1 MVKRKLLPDELT
13 DLWQSVEQH
22 ELSVEA
28 FTREQERLLA
38 QYRQTWEAALLL
50 QGHGD
55 LRESL
60 LTELGLYT
68 QCSDLAEVERLCTH
82 AVAMLKEEWEAT
94 VRSDERQSIER
105 FYDES
110 RTTMYGYVVAQ
121 LAR

>member
-13 DLWQSVEQH
+13 DLWRSVEQH

-38 QYRQTWEAALLL
+38 QYRQTWEDALLL
-50 QGHGD
+50 QGHRD

-68 QCSDLAEVERLCTH
+68 
-82 AVAMLKEEWEAT
+82 
-94 VRSDERQSIER
+94 
-105 FYDES
+105 
-110 RTTMYGYVVAQ
+110 
-121 LAR
+121 